1 MIEEEEE
8 EEEGDLNKSCWIEQQ
23 TTTTA
28 TTWTGSCTSAHGVVF
43 FIHALWGERKEGWR
57 KTGVVVVVKREGGAV
72 PLMHASS
79 AEQ

>member
-1 MIEEEEE
+1 VIEEEEE

-43 FIHALWGERKEGWR
+43 FIHALWKERRVEKD
-57 KTGVVVVVKREGGAV
+57 
-72 PLMHASS
+72 
-79 AEQ
+79 